1 MKRRYLGQPMLD
13 TQAVEDLV
21 AYLKT
26 LKQLESTMAEPGF
39 YDDLK
44 ESQPTIN
51 HYQTLMWQIGDLMHQ
66 WEELQ
71 LKADVELAGE

>member
-1 MKRRYLGQPMLD
+1 
-13 TQAVEDLV
+13 
-21 AYLKT
+21 
-26 LKQLESTMAEPGF
+26 MAEPGF

-71 LKADVELAGE
+71 LKAGVEPAGES